1 MDSLFFFAILT
12 LPVMRK
18 EDFSM
23 KKISHVLSNEK
34 LRAVGR
40 FLKESCKVIIP
51 IVGSALLSQTGRY
64 ALEQIRYCGNVG
76 YGDAVRA
83 IANSDMFSGD
93 QAKALAVLRRD
104 ETSEFYKAVIE
115 TARATSMLS
124 GAKRDVIISMCERT
138 E

>member
-1 MDSLFFFAILT
+1 
-12 LPVMRK
+12 
-18 EDFSM
+18 M
-23 KKISHVLSNEK
+23 KTFSHVLSNEK

-104 ETSEFYKAVIE
+104 ETSEFYKAIIE
-115 TARATSMLS
+115 TARSTSMFS
-124 GAKRDVIISMCERT
+124 GAKASVIIRMCERS

>member
-1 MDSLFFFAILT
+1 MDSLFFFAVLT

-23 KKISHVLSNEK
+23 KNFSHVLSNEK

-40 FLKESCKVIIP
+40 FLKEGCKVIIP

-104 ETSEFYKAVIE
+104 ETSEFYKAIIE
-115 TARATSMLS
+115 TARATSMFS

>member
-1 MDSLFFFAILT
+1 
-12 LPVMRK
+12 
-18 EDFSM
+18 M
-23 KKISHVLSNEK
+23 KNFSHVLSNEK
-34 LRAVGR
+34 LKAVGR

-93 QAKALAVLRRD
+93 QAKALTALRRD
-104 ETSEFYKAVIE
+104 ETSEFYKAIIE
-115 TARATSMLS
+115 TARSTSMFS
-124 GAKRDVIISMCERT
+124 GAKASVIIRMCERT